1 MRFVLANPLRK
12 WCSVRRAMFFR
23 LKPSGPRTYLQIV
36 ENRREDG
43 AHRQHVIATLGRADE
58 LAASGALATLLASG
72 ARLCDQVM
80 LLSALERDA
89 DGPRLSTR
97 RIGGPLLFERLWEE
111 TGCQAVIRE
120 LLADRGFEFNV
131 ERAIFATVLHRLF
144 VSGSDRACD
153 KWITDYA
160 VPAVDDLALHHLYRA
175 MAWLGEELDAAEGG
189 QAHATPF
196 APRCVKDQIEEALFA
211 RRRDLF
217 SELSIVFMDTTS
229 LCFEGAGGETLGQRG
244 YSKDHRPDLMQ
255 LILCVVIDAT
265 GRPICTEIMPGNT
278 ADVRIL
284 IPTID
289 RLRHRFA
296 IGRVCIVADRGMIS
310 AATLE
315 GLEERGLEYILGAR
329 ERSDRLV
336 REVVLADEGPFTPLL
351 VERANGAETQLFAKE
366 VRHAGRRYIVCRNEA
381 EAEKDRADRQ
391 AIIAGLE
398 QQLQRGD
405 KALIGNSAYR
415 RYLRRV
421 ALPDGKGGKGKPGPA
436 FEIDAGK
443 LAEEAR
449 YDGIFVLRTN
459 ARITPLQA
467 MLRYRELLEVETLF
481 RKTKS
486 VLRTRPIYHSS
497 DAAIRGHVFC
507 SFLALV
513 LQKELL
519 ERCRAA
525 GFMPEWDDVL
535 RDLDRLQQA
544 EVIQGGKTWKVR
556 TDVEATAS
564 ALLRACGIAIP
575 PRIQGIPPPA
585 PAAASPPPAPKRRGR
600 PRRGATR
607 P

>member
-1 MRFVLANPLRK
+1 MGVQRNRVQLTRSKESPCFRVYDAQNSPVFVVEKVARGHRYLYLVE
-12 WCSVRRAMFFR
+12 SVREPGGRVR
-23 LKPSGPRTYLQIV
+23 QRILQP
-36 ENRREDG
+36 
-43 AHRQHVIATLGRADE
+43 LGRKDL
-58 LAASGALATLLASG
+58 LAASGGLDRLLESLARHSEHSLI
-72 ARLCDQVM
+72 
-80 LLSALERDA
+80 LSEMATGSIA
-89 DGPRLSTR
+89 CR
-97 RIGGPLLFERLWEE
+97 RIGGPLLFARLWEQ
-111 TGCQAVIRE
+111 TGCGAVIKE
-120 LLADRGFEFNV
+120 LLAGRGFEFAV
-131 ERAIFATVLHRLF
+131 ERAIFSTVLHRLF

-153 KWITDYA
+153 KWIGDYA
-160 VPAVDDLALHHLYRA
+160 VPGVDGLALHHLYRA

-196 APRCVKDQIEEALFA
+196 VPRCVKDQIEEALFA

-217 SELSIVFMDTTS
+217 SELSVVFMDTTS
-229 LCFEGAGGETLGQRG
+229 LSFEGGGGETLGRRG
-244 YSKDHRPDLMQ
+244 HSKDHRPDLMQ
-255 LILCVVIDAT
+255 LILCVVIDAE

-284 IPTID
+284 LPTID

-296 IGRVCIVADRGMIS
+296 VGRVCIVADRGMIS
-310 AATLE
+310 AATIE
-315 GLEERGLEYILGAR
+315 GLEQRGLEYILGAR
-329 ERSDRLV
+329 ERTDRLV
-336 REVVLADEGPFTPLL
+336 RQVVLADERAFTPLL
-351 VERANGAETQLFAKE
+351 VERANGSETQLFAKE

-421 ALPDGKGGKGKPGPA
+421 APPDVKGGKGKPGPA

-467 MLRYRELLEVETLF
+467 MLRYRELLAVETLF

-513 LQKELL
+513 LQKELY
-519 ERCRAA
+519 ECCKAA
-525 GFMPEWDDVL
+525 GFTPEWADL
-535 RDLDRLQQA
+535 IRDLDRLQ
-544 EVIQGGKTWKVR
+544 
-556 TDVEATAS
+556 EATIDKDGKRITTRTQVAGQVGLVFQAAGV
-564 ALLRACGIAIP
+564 ALP
-575 PRIQGIPPPA
+575 PHQREQA
-585 PAAASPPPAPKRRGR
+585 V
-600 PRRGATR
+600 
-607 P
+607 

>member
-1 MRFVLANPLRK
+1 
-12 WCSVRRAMFFR
+12 MFFR

-58 LAASGALATLLASG
+58 LAASGALAALLASG
-72 ARLCDQVM
+72 ARLCDQAM
-80 LLSALERDA
+80 LLSALDA
-89 DGPRLSTR
+89 DGLHLSAR

-111 TGCQAVIRE
+111 TGCRAVIE
-120 LLADRGFEFNV
+120 DLLAGRGFAFAV
-131 ERAIFATVLHRLF
+131 ERAVFATVLHRLF
-144 VSGSDRACD
+144 VSGSDRACER
-153 KWITDYA
+153 WIEDYVIPGTDG
-160 VPAVDDLALHHLYRA
+160 LALHQLYRA
-175 MAWLGEELDAAEGG
+175 MAWLGEELDAADGG
-189 QAHATPF
+189 QAPTTPL
-196 APRCVKDQIEEALFA
+196 APRCVKDQVEEALFA

-217 SELSIVFMDTTS
+217 SELSVVFMDTTS
-229 LCFEGAGGETLGQRG
+229 LRFEGAGGESLGRRG
-244 YSKDHRPDLMQ
+244 HSKDHRPDLMQ
-255 LILCVVIDAT
+255 LILCLVVDAA
-265 GRPICTEIMPGNT
+265 GRPVCTEILPGNT
-278 ADVRIL
+278 ADVRVL
-284 IPTID
+284 LPVVD

-296 IGRVCIVADRGMIS
+296 IGRVCVVADRGMIS

-329 ERSDRLV
+329 ERTDRLV
-336 REVVLADEGPFTPLL
+336 REVVLADGGAFTPLL
-351 VERANGAETQLFAKE
+351 IERANGAETQLFAKQ

-381 EAEKDRADRQ
+381 EAEKDRAERQ

-398 QQLQRGD
+398 QQLRRGD
-405 KALIGNSAYR
+405 KALIGNSACR

-421 ALPDGKGGKGKPGPA
+421 VVPGAKGKDKPGPA

-449 YDGIFVLRTN
+449 YDGVFVLRTN
-459 ARITPLQA
+459 ARVTPLQA
-467 MLRYRELLEVETLF
+467 MLRCREPLEVETLF

-486 VLRTRPIYHSS
+486 VLRTRPIHHSS

-513 LQKELL
+513 LQKELF

-525 GFMPEWDDVL
+525 GFVPEWDDVL

-544 EVIQGGKTWKVR
+544 EVGQGGKTWTVR
-556 TDVEATAS
+556 TNVGATAS
-564 ALLRACGIAIP
+564 ALLRACGIAVP

-585 PAAASPPPAPKRRGR
+585 PTPASPSLAPERRGR